1 MLILINFY
9 LSPCKASIKHL
20 LKKRYATVKSANS
33 KSNKNFPQPSDCS
46 DVEIESQSKQ
56 DLEKHEKELAREL
69 EKRVINWK
77 AIEQLVHLTFHRRR
91 ERVSQITGLHAV
103 SKMLEEFPYFE
114 NEKIVSDHT
123 YVVPRI
129 S

>member
-1 MLILINFY
+1 M
-9 LSPCKASIKHL
+9 
-20 LKKRYATVKSANS
+20 
-33 KSNKNFPQPSDCS
+33 
-46 DVEIESQSKQ
+46 
-56 DLEKHEKELAREL
+56 EKHEKELAREL
-69 EKRVINWK
+69 EKRVINCK